1 MRTRFR
7 RERRNLRAGKRPTT
21 PCTNGGSRPEFGA
34 VTIDFKPGPDSRDRL
49 RRLFTIL
56 LEHAA
61 TGGQATTGEGG
72 GDCALSDNS
81 AGEE

>member
-1 MRTRFR
+1 M
-7 RERRNLRAGKRPTT
+7 RAGKRPTT

-34 VTIDFKPGPDSRDRL
+34 VTIDFKPGPDSKDRL

-61 TGGQATTGEGG
+61 TGGQTTIGEDGADG
-72 GDCALSDNS
+72 APYNDG